1 MKIKF
6 DYFLKILVPAILL
19 LVPFWGNSQSV
30 EESATRKPK
39 IGLVLSGGG
48 AKGLAHIGV
57 IKVLEEAG
65 IRPDFITGTS
75 MGSIIGALYASGY
88 TVEEL
93 TEINKNVDWNNLL
106 TDKEI
111 LQKVSMEEKKETQ
124 KYIFEIPISDNQI
137 RLPAGMIEGQHLEA
151 YFSELLWPLT
161 SEEDFDELPIPFH
174 CMSVDIISGKVVEHS
189 SGDLV
194 EAIRASMAIPTVFT
208 PVDMD
213 SMLLVDGG
221 VARNFPVQEAIDMG
235 ADIIIGV
242 YVGFPEEVT
251 KSELCTMPEILSRS
265 IALSGIVDARQQNEK
280 VDILIVPELYNYG
293 SEDFTNGPVIQQLGE
308 ITAREKLD
316 ELKALADSLNLQLKP
331 VKRIRQPRRIKVAGI
346 EVEGLEFVGKDYIE
360 SKSGIEP
367 GDSVSYNDVRE
378 AIEYMHGSPYFDK
391 ITFSLKKG
399 PDNNDYILVFHVKE
413 NPRVMFKFTPNYDND
428 MGVGLVTN
436 FTLLNVVMPS
446 SRLLFTAHIS
456 ENPALRIEMSKL
468 LGRQQKFS
476 NHYFFNLSDYK
487 HPMFIGGNEL
497 GNYKYFS
504 LEGGYG
510 IHYSPGLNHIL
521 GVNGMFRYN
530 RISPMEDLK
539 TIYDEAGFSR
549 HATKEWGYKFFYR
562 LNTTDDLY
570 FPSKGVRM
578 NLSLSHV
585 LSAKVKRTGELHGEG
600 VDYVLSEHDGLY
612 ASVLADYDWY
622 KTTADFLTFGLGLN
636 AGFNTDNPGV
646 GGMFLLGG
654 ERFNTRDIYRDM
666 AGFSTAELFT
676 YNFAFAKAE
685 LNARIVKGLYLSA
698 SVNAGNIND
707 KFGDLVTDFTDKSV
721 ADYIWG
727 YNFGVKY
734 NSLIGPMQF
743 LIGDNNLDSKTR
755 FFLSVGFPF

>member
-1 MKIKF
+1 MRHRYI
-6 DYFLKILVPAILL
+6 FLLRISFLL
-19 LVPFWGNSQSV
+19 LMGIIIFRAYSQKPV
-30 EESATRKPK
+30 EPAQTKPK

-65 IRPDFITGTS
+65 IRPDIITGTS
-75 MGSIIGALYASGY
+75 MGGIIGALYAAGY

-93 TEINKNVDWNNLL
+93 SEINKNADWNNLL

-124 KYIFEIPISDNQI
+124 KYIFVIPITDNKI

-151 YFSELLWPLT
+151 YFSELFWPLT
-161 SEEDFDELPIPFH
+161 IEQDFDSLPIPFH
-174 CMSVDIISGKVVEHS
+174 CMSVDIISGKVIEHR
-189 SGDLV
+189 SGNLV
-194 EAIRASMAIPTVFT
+194 EAVRASMAIPTVFT

-242 YVGFPEEVT
+242 YVGFPEEIT
-251 KSELCTMPEILSRS
+251 KAKLNSVPAILSRS
-265 IALSGIVDARQQNEK
+265 IALAGIVDAREQNEK
-280 VDILIVPELYNYG
+280 VNILIVPELYDYG
-293 SEDFTNGPVIQQLGE
+293 SSDFLNGPVIQQLGE
-308 ITAREKLD
+308 ITAREKLG
-316 ELKALADSLNLQLKP
+316 ELKALSDSLSLQLKP
-331 VKRIRQPRRIKVAGI
+331 VSKIKQPRRIKIAGI
-346 EVEGLEFVGKDYIE
+346 EVEGLQFIGKDFVE

-399 PDNNDYILVFHVKE
+399 PKGDDYILVFHVKE

-436 FTLLNVVMPS
+436 FTLLNVMMPS
-446 SRLLFTAHIS
+446 SRLLFTTHIA
-456 ENPALRIEMSKL
+456 ENPALRIEMNKL
-468 LGRQQKFS
+468 LGSQQKFS

-487 HPMFIGGNEL
+487 HPMFITGNEL
-497 GNYKYFS
+497 GNYKYFT

-510 IHYSPGLNHIL
+510 IHYSPGLNNIL
-521 GVNGMFRYN
+521 GVNGIFRYN

-539 TIYDEAGFSR
+539 SIYDAAGFMR
-549 HATKEWGYKFFYR
+549 HTTKEWGYKFFYR

-570 FPSKGVRM
+570 FPGKGVKL
-578 NLSLSHV
+578 NLSFTHV
-585 LSAKVKRTGELHGEG
+585 LSAKVKRIGEMHGES
-600 VDYVLSEHDGLY
+600 VDYVLSENSGLY
-612 ASVLADYDWY
+612 ATVLADYNWY
-622 KTTADFLTFGLGLN
+622 KTTAGFLTLNFGVD
-636 AGFNTDNPGV
+636 AGFNTSNPGI

-654 ERFNTRDIYRDM
+654 ERFNAREIYRNI
-666 AGFSTAELFT
+666 AGFNTAEIFT
-676 YNFAFAKAE
+676 YNLAFAKTAV
-685 LNARIVKGLYLSA
+685 NARIVKGLHLSA
-698 SVNAGNIND
+698 TLNIGNVNGTFDGLIDNFYKESV
-707 KFGDLVTDFTDKSV
+707 T
-721 ADYIWG
+721 DYIWG
-727 YNFGVKY
+727 YNFGIKY
-734 NSLIGPMQF
+734 SSLIGPMQ
-743 LIGDNNLDSKTR
+743 LLVGGNSLDSKAR